1 MVSEYHKEGYY
12 SHNVELNEE
21 REEEEEEEES
31 LERMDNLERKFT
43 ATCKKL

>member
-12 SHNVELNEE
+12 SLNEE
-21 REEEEEEEES
+21 REEEEEEEEEES